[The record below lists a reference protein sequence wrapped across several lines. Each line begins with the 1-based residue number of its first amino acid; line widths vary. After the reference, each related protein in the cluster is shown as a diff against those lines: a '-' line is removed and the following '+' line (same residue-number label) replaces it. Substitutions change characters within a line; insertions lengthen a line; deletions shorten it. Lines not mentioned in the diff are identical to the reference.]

1 MSVREKEL
9 ALQLMEETDD
19 VGNNSTVEV
28 SSTESL
34 DSNGNSTKKGKELA
48 PGTMEETGNA
58 ENSSALDISS
68 TNLQKTDKTTPN
80 ELENSEPVG
89 DEGGGQER
97 SAMMDTAGVG
107 NRDVEGWDFNM
118 NEQEL
123 ENEGIH
129 IKTSTP
135 TSGSLGERTDEPSPE
150 TSGEETLLRPKAQEA
165 GKMGSD
171 SSRPG

>member
-1 MSVREKEL
+1 M

-34 DSNGNSTKKGKELA
+34 DSNGNPTKKGKELA
-48 PGTMEETGNA
+48 PETIEETGNA
-58 ENSSALDISS
+58 GNSSALDISS
-68 TNLQKTDKTTPN
+68 MELHESDKMPTKM
-80 ELENSEPVG
+80 LENSKPLG
-89 DEGGGQER
+89 DEGRRQEQ
-97 SAMMDTAGVG
+97 SIAMTDTANAGDIYV
-107 NRDVEGWDFNM
+107 DGWDFNKD
-118 NEQEL
+118 EQEL
-123 ENEGIH
+123 ENEGIY

-165 GKMGSD
+165 GEMGSD